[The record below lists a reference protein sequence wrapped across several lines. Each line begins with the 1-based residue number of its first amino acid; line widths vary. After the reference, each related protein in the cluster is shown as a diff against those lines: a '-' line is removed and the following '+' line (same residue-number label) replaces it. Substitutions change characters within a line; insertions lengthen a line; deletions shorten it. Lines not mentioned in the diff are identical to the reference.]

1 MRLVIFLLIGLH
13 CDEVVNE
20 MMERNENI
28 LYPPPPVVYPYGG
41 TLKFQYALPQN
52 ATIFTD
58 YFSSRRRR
66 DIYKLT
72 TGWNEKKLFY
82 QLIEHELQ
90 RWGGDGRSCMMR
102 SICEVSSIPLGTDE
116 GLVEELLNVI
126 LTPNYGNITLPSIDE
141 NYLNALEAG
150 KRGDDCGIIYSSCPT
165 GRGLLDYISKIV

>member
-90 RWGGDGRSCMMR
+90 R
-102 SICEVSSIPLGTDE
+102 
-116 GLVEELLNVI
+116 
-126 LTPNYGNITLPSIDE
+126 PNYGNITLPSIDE